1 MTVPYEVEAEI
12 RRLAHVEGW
21 PRGTIATQLGVH
33 HEVVERVLDAETVVP
48 KERPPRPS
56 KLDPYKPFLLRKLD
70 EHPTLRATRLHT
82 MIKKRG
88 FQGSVKIVRR
98 YVATVRPR
106 ARSTAY
112 LECERL
118 PGEQAQID
126 WGKVGVLAVPGG
138 ARVLWVFLMTL
149 AYSRYRYAEL
159 VFELGVESL
168 RRSLWR
174 AVTFFGGTTREWLFD
189 NTKAV
194 VIERFGSAKRLQK
207 DLHEF
212 ASALHVMPKLCAPR
226 RPEHKGG
233 VERGIRDLK
242 EGHFAGEKVRSI
254 ESGNRDLLAYID
266 EVVCARMHPRQPTRT
281 VREVWEEERPKLLPL
296 PTHMPSADLVTPVS
310 VDKLANVRLATNRYS
325 VPPKYASGT
334 LTLVADDAV
343 VRLIDGTSEVARHA
357 RSWGKHQRIED
368 PAHRRAL
375 VEERAAA
382 NAAPVR
388 EQLFVEVPELRV
400 IFERAVERGRN
411 VGAMTSRIKTLRGLY
426 GVEILR
432 EATRVMCEQG
442 THDPG
447 ALSLLCE
454 EARRRRNRPIPL
466 PLPLPSRVIDR
477 DVGSHDLASYDNES
491 DEGDVDREVSS

>member
-1 MTVPYEVEAEI
+1 MTISQEVEAEI
-12 RRLAHVEGW
+12 RRLAHAEGW

-33 HEVVERVLDAETVVP
+33 HEVVERVLDADTVTP
-48 KERPPRPS
+48 KERPPRAS

-82 MIKKRG
+82 MLKKRG
-88 FQGSVKIVRR
+88 FPGSVKIVRR

-106 ARSTAY
+106 ARSAAY

-138 ARVLWVFLMTL
+138 ERALWVFLMTL

-174 AVTFFGGTTREWLFD
+174 AVTFFGGTPREWLFD

-194 VIERFGSAKRLQK
+194 VVERFGSAKRLQK

-212 ASALHVMPKLCAPR
+212 ASAFHVMPRLCAPR

-266 EVVCARMHPRQPTRT
+266 EVVCARRHPRQPTRT
-281 VREVWEEERPKLLPL
+281 VREVWEEERQRLLPL
-296 PTHMPSADLVTPVS
+296 PTHMPSADLVTPVA
-310 VDKLANVRLATNRYS
+310 VDKLANIHLATNRYS
-325 VPPKYASGT
+325 VPSSYAGGT
-334 LTLVADDAV
+334 LTLFADDAL
-343 VRLIDGTSEVARHA
+343 VRLVDGRSEVARHA

-368 PAHRRAL
+368 LSHRRAL

-388 EQLFVEVPELRV
+388 EQLFVDVPELRI
-400 IFERAVERGRN
+400 IFERAVDRGRN
-411 VGAMTSRIKTLRGLY
+411 VGAMTARIKTLRELY
-426 GVEILR
+426 GIETLR
-432 EATRVMCEQG
+432 EATRVMCDHG

-454 EARRRRNRPIPL
+454 EARRRRNMPIPL
-466 PLPLPSRVIDR
+466 PLPLPSGVVDR
-477 DVGSHDLASYDNES
+477 DVDSHDLASYDPDASEEAPS
-491 DEGDVDREVSS
+491 